1 MRSIVA
7 IIAVSTLGLLLTRPA
22 LASVEARSGLPTG
35 LHVGVGLTGASADL
49 ALGPISLGGAVTSS
63 YMGTGNFGTALNPSA
78 RLVWTVRGGDGLSA
92 GLVAAGTSMLG
103 YPPPTPVNTQDPST
117 YKSPQPVRTLIGDV
131 GLAVSYRYDFPYF
144 FGRPLPITFSPTVTF
159 MLDENGNVKFG
170 PQTNLEVALRFTPEA
185 ELTVGGGTAV
195 GLRFK
200 L

>member
-7 IIAVSTLGLLLTRPA
+7 ILAVSSMGVLLVQPA
-22 LASVEARSGLPTG
+22 LASVEARAGLPTG
-35 LHVGVGLTGASADL
+35 LHVGVGLTGVSTDL
-49 ALGPISLGGAVTSS
+49 ALGPISLGGAVASS
-63 YMGTGNFGTALNPSA
+63 YMGSGPFGTALNPSA

-92 GLVAAGTSMLG
+92 GLVAAGTSMLT
-103 YPPPTPVNTQDPST
+103 YPPYAPDPN
-117 YKSPQPVRTLIGDV
+117 KPPQTARVLIGDV

>member
-7 IIAVSTLGLLLTRPA
+7 ILAVSSLGLMLTQPA

-35 LHVGVGLTGASADL
+35 LHVGVGLTGASTDL

-63 YMGTGNFGTALNPSA
+63 YMGTGPFGTALNPSA

-92 GLVAAGTSMLG
+92 GLVAAGTSMLT
-103 YPPPTPVNTQDPST
+103 YPAYAPVNTKDPT
-117 YKSPQPVRTLIGDV
+117 AANKPPQPIRILIGDV

-170 PQTNLEVALRFTPEA
+170 PQTAMEVALRFTPEA
-185 ELTVGGGTAV
+185 ELTVGG
-195 GLRFK
+195 
-200 L
+200 